1 MVIVELLQMIETI
14 AKKSRS
20 GNILN
25 TTSYFVAIQ
34 IVRQKFE
41 AIHFPYELGVSGI
54 PPVHKLLYE
63 TWIRDSY
70 RICLWN
76 EGQRQAQNG

>member
-1 MVIVELLQMIETI
+1 MFSNGCHVCMVIVELLQMIETI

-25 TTSYFVAIQ
+25 TTRDFVAIQ

-41 AIHFPYELGVSGI
+41 AIHFP
-54 PPVHKLLYE
+54 
-63 TWIRDSY
+63 
-70 RICLWN
+70 
-76 EGQRQAQNG
+76 